1 MLQAALALSSGSAL
15 SLLQEQEQSADDFG
29 KLIEQAGLGEPALR
43 TYPTTK
49 QMKLCEAAAKC
60 NKPLPYSCTV
70 EGLEDSRAW
79 VEGRTFA
86 EWTSSFIKFAWAGL
100 LHGRLNVASVL
111 NHLDKVATLAA
122 DTKIPTAQAENMP
135 WLTTISSVA
144 TLGKQP

>member
-15 SLLQEQEQSADDFG
+15 SLLQEQEQPADDFG

-86 EWTSSFIKFAWAGL
+86 EWTSSFIKSAWDGL
-100 LHGRLNVASVL
+100 LRGRFSAASRGRRAPSGAGGEARPRGLNTSCRTRKPRAVHAYSL
-111 NHLDKVATLAA
+111 R
-122 DTKIPTAQAENMP
+122 
-135 WLTTISSVA
+135 
-144 TLGKQP
+144 